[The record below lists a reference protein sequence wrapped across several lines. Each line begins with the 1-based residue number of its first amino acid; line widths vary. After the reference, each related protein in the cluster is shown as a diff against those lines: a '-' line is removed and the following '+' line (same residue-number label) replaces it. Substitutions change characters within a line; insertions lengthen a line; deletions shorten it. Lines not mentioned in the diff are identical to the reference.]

1 MIHVNL
7 QRFLSNINLSQKVS
21 ESFIRLVYIVRFTSF
36 TLINVE
42 VGVIDLMLI
51 ISFQLR
57 LWMNIPTVMQ
67 YIVPLRTV
75 VIRFVS
81 TDFRPKHQLQI

>member
-1 MIHVNL
+1 MITFNDFYPTL
-7 QRFLSNINLSQKVS
+7 ISSKKFQKV
-21 ESFIRLVYIVRFTSF
+21 LLGWY
-36 TLINVE
+36 TLLNSHLLTFINVE
-42 VGVIDLMLI
+42 VGVFDLMLI

-75 VIRFVS
+75 VIRFVL
-81 TDFRPKHQLQI
+81 TDFRPKH

>member
-1 MIHVNL
+1 MITFNDFYPTL
-7 QRFLSNINLSQKVS
+7 ISPKKFQKV
-21 ESFIRLVYIVRFTSF
+21 LLDWY
-36 TLINVE
+36 TLLNSHLLTFINVE
-42 VGVIDLMLI
+42 VGVFDLMLI

-75 VIRFVS
+75 VIRFVL
-81 TDFRPKHQLQI
+81 TDLRPKH

>member
-75 VIRFVS
+75 VIRFVL
-81 TDFRPKHQLQI
+81 TDLRPKH

>member
-1 MIHVNL
+1 MIHDNF

-21 ESFIRLVYIVRFTSF
+21 ESFIRLVCIVRFTSF

-81 TDFRPKHQLQI
+81 TDFRPKH

>member
-1 MIHVNL
+1 MIHDNF

-75 VIRFVS
+75 VIRFVL
-81 TDFRPKHQLQI
+81 TDLRPKH

>member
-81 TDFRPKHQLQI
+81 TDFRPKYQLQI